1 MVQAKQGRLR
11 EEEAKKY
18 FQQLINAVDYCHN
31 KGVYHRD
38 LKVSFIIFE
47 FNLTTKITL
56 EKKIHSSR
64 LNSIHAVR
72 ESSTR

>member
-1 MVQAKQGRLR
+1 MGEVQAKQGRLR

-38 LKVSFIIFE
+38 LKVSFVIFE

-56 EKKIHSSR
+56 EKK
-64 LNSIHAVR
+64 NSLIQI
-72 ESSTR
+72 EFNSCS